1 MSFIKNKPCINKP
14 KNVQHNKS
22 GKVTENS
29 VKKVTTPYTRF
40 RIEFDNFL
48 NIKKANFTN
57 IILFNHDSKY
67 RNKKFLIPR
76 IMFALKKKN
85 ISFLKEII
93 NANIYG
99 DFSHADDICE
109 GINKV
114 LLYKK
119 KIKKVILSS
128 NKPTSI
134 NSIINYV
141 IKKNKLKLNLNFKSP
156 SKKKPFLIGNNSLAK
171 KIFKW
176 KHKKNIYIAANE
188 IYKSL

>member
-1 MSFIKNKPCINKP
+1 
-14 KNVQHNKS
+14 
-22 GKVTENS
+22 
-29 VKKVTTPYTRF
+29 
-40 RIEFDNFL
+40 
-48 NIKKANFTN
+48 
-57 IILFNHDSKY
+57 
-67 RNKKFLIPR
+67 
-76 IMFALKKKN
+76 MFALKKKN